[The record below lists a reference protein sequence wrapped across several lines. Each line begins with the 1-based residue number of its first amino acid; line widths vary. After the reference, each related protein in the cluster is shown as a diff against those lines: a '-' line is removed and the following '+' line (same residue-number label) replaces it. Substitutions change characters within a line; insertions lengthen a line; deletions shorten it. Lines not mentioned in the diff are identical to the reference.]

1 MSKVRFSV
9 YLLISIIILALQV
22 STLLTPTWVEY
33 NNETYD
39 LFKCVSCKE
48 LKKSWTFECL
58 ARQSCKNQDDSC
70 QDFNDLFNAGKTF
83 AFFQIF
89 SILCGL
95 IVLEKLFLL
104 ISSKPIGNLTFF
116 YLFCLLHFSFAFSS
130 LVAWFSMSSV
140 SYSSTLT
147 GPKLAIAAIVIIFI
161 SYLSMIIPISRSYQA
176 SVIYIEGQYKP
187 ICKMSSKLLLGLGL
201 IFGALSLCLIYSGVI
216 HENWVSWNSIEG
228 SLFKCKNCLEFKNSN
243 WVCSQT
249 YFCEID
255 ENSEQC
261 EVYKK
266 ISKSSTTYIPLQ
278 LLSIFFI
285 TLSFQPGAA
294 SLLSIHYGWKYISQ
308 V

>member
-9 YLLISIIILALQV
+9 FLIPSIVILALQV
-22 STLLTPTWVEY
+22 ATLLTPTWVKY

-39 LFKCVSCKE
+39 LFKCVSCKD

-58 ARQSCKNQDDSC
+58 ARQSCKNQDESC
-70 QDFNDLFNAGKTF
+70 QDFNDLFNSGKTF

-89 SILCGL
+89 SIFCGI
-95 IVLEKLFLL
+95 IVLEKIFLL
-104 ISSKPIGNLTFF
+104 VSSKSIGNLMFF
-116 YLFCLLHFSFAFSS
+116 YLFCLLHFAFAVAS
-130 LVAWFSMSSV
+130 LVAWFSMSSAK
-140 SYSSTLT
+140 YSNTLS
-147 GPKLAIAAIVIIFI
+147 GPKLAITTIIVIFI
-161 SYLSMIIPISRSYQA
+161 SYLSMIIPIRGSYQGC
-176 SVIYIEGQYKP
+176 VVYVETQYQP
-187 ICKMSSKLLLGLGL
+187 ICKISSKVLLAIGLA
-201 IFGALSLCLIYSGVI
+201 FGALSLCLIYIGVI
-216 HENWVSWNSIEG
+216 NENWVSWNSVEG
-228 SLFKCKNCLEFKNSN
+228 SLFKCKNCLDFKDSN

-261 EVYKK
+261 EVYRKV
-266 ISKSSTTYIPLQ
+266 SESSSTFIPLQ

-294 SLLSIHYGWKYISQ
+294 SLLSTHYGWKYISQ